1 MAEWTV
7 FPNAPITEALLDIRV
22 QLPAE
27 VNLARLETYYD
38 SVKDRYPTKR
48 ERHSWQGGFKLNPPG
63 NIEVLQSH
71 AGPDGY
77 LFTSTDG
84 KQIVQA
90 RLDGFT
96 LNRLKPYDKWETF
109 RDQAQQLWQLYVQV
123 ANPKQITRAALR
135 YINRIEIPLPMKDF
149 KDYVL
154 TLPEIAPGLPQGL
167 EKFLMQL
174 VIPVPDTPAMA
185 AVITQ
190 TMEPVTDTGKLPLI
204 FDIDVFRVAAF
215 DVEDEEVWRVFE
227 KLRDL
232 KNNVFFKSITPKAKE
247 LFR

>member
-1 MAEWTV
+1 MAERTI

-27 VNLARLETYYD
+27 ANLAQLATYHD
-38 SVKDRYPTKR
+38 FVKEGYPTKR

-63 NIEVLQSH
+63 DIEVLQSQG
-71 AGPDGY
+71 GPDGY

-96 LNRLKPYDKWETF
+96 FNRLKPYDRWETF
-109 RDQAQQLWQLYVQV
+109 RDQARQLWQHYVRV
-123 ANPKQITRAALR
+123 ANPKQVTRTALR

-149 KDYVL
+149 KDYIL
-154 TLPEIAPGLPQGL
+154 TFPEIASGLPQGL

-174 VIPVPDTPAMA
+174 VIPLPDTPAK
-185 AVITQ
+185 AVITA
-190 TMEPVTDTGKLPLI
+190 TMEPVTDTNKLPLI
-204 FDIDVFRVAAF
+204 FDIDVFRVAAL
-215 DVEDEEVWRVFE
+215 DVKDEEAWQVFE
-227 KLRDL
+227 KLHDL
-232 KNNVFFKSITPKAKE
+232 KNNIFFKSITAKAKE
-247 LFR
+247 LFQ